1 MTTANKITIFR
12 ILLVPF
18 FIVLVLYYVQD
29 GTEVFRVS
37 AILTFAVATVSDGVD
52 GFIARHYHQHSD
64 LGRVLDP
71 LADKLLLVS
80 GIILL
85 SLKNEPFLHRIPL
98 WLTVTILSR
107 DALVLLGMVVIHYA
121 CGRVKVRAAPIGK
134 AATVLQMTC
143 VLWALLKWNATWLL
157 IWAVGAAISTA
168 ASGILYVLDG
178 VRQLNTSPSSS
189 PAPHHT
195 A

>member
-29 GTEVFRVS
+29 GTEIFRVS
-37 AILTFAVATVSDGVD
+37 AILTFAVATVSDGLD
-52 GFIARHYHQHSD
+52 GFIARRYHQHSD

-80 GIILL
+80 GVILL
-85 SLKNEPFLHRIPL
+85 SLKNEPFLPRIPL

-107 DALVLLGMVVIHYA
+107 DALVLLGMIVIHYA
-121 CGRVKVRAAPIGK
+121 CGRVMVRAALIGK

-157 IWAVGAAISTA
+157 IWSLGATLSTA
-168 ASGILYVLDG
+168 VSGVIYVFDG
-178 VRQLNTSPSSS
+178 VRQLNASPSSS

-195 A
+195 M